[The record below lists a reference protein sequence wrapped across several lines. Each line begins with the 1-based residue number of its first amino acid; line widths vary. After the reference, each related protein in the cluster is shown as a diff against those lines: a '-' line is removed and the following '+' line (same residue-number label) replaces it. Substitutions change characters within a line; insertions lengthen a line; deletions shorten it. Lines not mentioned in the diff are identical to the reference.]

1 MAMVVMRSVVVIM
14 VDIVVMCMTST
25 MLVVVV
31 IVIVIVIAEDRA
43 IGGPEMA
50 HRATVAGG
58 VS

>member
-25 MLVVVV
+25 MLVV
-31 IVIVIVIAEDRA
+31 IVIAEDRA